1 MDILDEVQQVVRGY
15 YKMQTV
21 VAWFNG
27 PCYPSI
33 AGSHWPLKGGR
44 VEASLM
50 VPVTK
55 LLLQILSGDCERFSA
70 SCSPILAGRSSLAVE
85 RR

>member
-1 MDILDEVQQVVRGY
+1 
-15 YKMQTV
+15 MQKSTKCS
-21 VAWFNG
+21 G
-27 PCYPSI
+27 SCYPSL

-50 VPVTK
+50 VPVTE
-55 LLLQILSGDCERFSA
+55 LLLQSLIRGRGRFSA
-70 SCSPILAGRSSLAVE
+70 SCRPILAGRSSLAVE